1 MKVLK
6 HPGKNSLI
14 GNLGNVDREEMGLLI
29 REVKVK
35 PMNETQGWV
44 GWMKSVLEDQ
54 MYKCV
59 FENK

>member
-35 PMNETQGWV
+35 PMNEIQG
-44 GWMKSVLEDQ
+44 
-54 MYKCV
+54 YKCV